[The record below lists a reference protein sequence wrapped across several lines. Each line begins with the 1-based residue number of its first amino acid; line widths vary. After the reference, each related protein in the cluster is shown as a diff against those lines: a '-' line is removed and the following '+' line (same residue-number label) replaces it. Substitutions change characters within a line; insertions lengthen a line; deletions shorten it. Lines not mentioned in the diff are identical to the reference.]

1 MCVDV
6 VDLIYV
12 NKLDSSKREHRH
24 ALSDMLFCAFFDY
37 KNKTLQMRFE
47 VKNHGT
53 SHMFCAFLGGI
64 DSKGSNPF
72 APSYIYS
79 GQQAT
84 QAMPVEERTTK
95 KAKSGPMKT
104 AKSVEMSKK

>member
-1 MCVDV
+1 
-6 VDLIYV
+6 
-12 NKLDSSKREHRH
+12 
-24 ALSDMLFCAFFDY
+24 MLFLTCCSV
-37 KNKTLQMRFE
+37 RFE

-72 APSYIYS
+72 TPSYIYA

-84 QAMPVEERTTK
+84 QAMPLEERTGD
-95 KAKSGPMKT
+95 KAKSGPTKQP
-104 AKSVEMSKK
+104 KVLRCQRNKEK